1 MSPGN
6 GRPEE
11 VRQQLPIMN
20 FVPAELAE
28 FGKKRIEAF
37 VEIQKELLET
47 FEAMNQAWF
56 ERAKSEANL
65 TSELMSKLSNAR
77 TVPETA
83 DACRECLG
91 KQMDMIA
98 DDSRRFFADSQ
109 KFIHLGA
116 RLLTNGAAGE
126 SFRAK

>member
-6 GRPEE
+6 GRSED
-11 VRQQLPIMN
+11 VRQTFPIMN

-28 FGKKRIEAF
+28 FGKRRIEAL

-56 ERAKSEANL
+56 ERAKTEANL
-65 TSELMSKLSNAR
+65 TSELMSKLSSAR
-77 TVPETA
+77 SVPETA

-91 KQMDMIA
+91 KHMEMIA

-109 KFIHLGA
+109 KFLHLGA
-116 RLLTNGAAGE
+116 RLLTNGAVAEGT
-126 SFRAK
+126 RAK